1 MDIVM
6 LGHSTSGKTTF
17 MAALYYRM
25 TNGLYNYKMKYDKW
39 ANYWYKRH
47 TLNNYYY
54 TLEEAEKEEKE
65 LNQISLNVTKGI
77 YPPPTAIK
85 QEYVFTMQYADYKEI
100 RFNWFDYRGGALME
114 RSNQNDDSMALMS
127 KIKNSDAL
135 VVFLD
140 GKKLEEPISKNERE
154 FRRLIY
160 LIKRAISNISVED
173 GSYFPISFVIT
184 KDDLCNDVLN
194 SEGYAYFWENIL
206 NDIVQ
211 SNKIAGLIT
220 CTTINSQ
227 NIYNVHWPLL
237 FSLNYNIYKFANEVF
252 AAYQQRDNNRGL
264 WGRIEEWWTDNDKN
278 TTLKIINELQES
290 VNVINEVLNEQN
302 RNSLLLI

>member
-25 TNGLYNYKMKYDKW
+25 TNGLYNYKMKYAKW
-39 ANYWYKRH
+39 ANYWYKRYI
-47 TLNNYYY
+47 LKNNYY

-65 LNQISLNVTKGI
+65 LEQISLNVTKGI

-85 QEYVFTMQYADYKEI
+85 QEYVFTMQYADYREI
-100 RFNWFDYRGGALME
+100 SFNWFDYRGGALME
-114 RSNQNDDSMALMS
+114 RSNQSEDSMDLMS

-140 GKKLEEPISKNERE
+140 GKKLEEPLYKNERE
-154 FRRLIY
+154 FRRLVY
-160 LIKRAISNISVED
+160 LVKRAISNISVED
-173 GSYFPISFVIT
+173 GKYFPISFVIT

-194 SEGYAYFWENIL
+194 SEGFAYFSENIMK
-206 NDIVQ
+206 DIIQ
-211 SNKIAGLIT
+211 STKIAGLIT
-220 CTTINSQ
+220 WTTINSQ

-237 FSLNYNIYKFANEVF
+237 FSINCNMYKFANEVI
-252 AAYQQRDNNRGL
+252 AAYQKRDNNRGF
-264 WGRIEEWWTDNDKN
+264 WDSVKEWWTDNDKN
-278 TTLKIINELQES
+278 ATIRIINELQES
-290 VNVINEVLNEQN
+290 ASAIDKVLNEQN